1 MPGCAAYTP
10 KNQLPMRFF
19 SANRKSIIALLGLGL
34 VAGLSAFEEQTKET
48 GSAKAIGN
56 GVPANSFT
64 NFESAH
70 VSPLALTPDGTK
82 LLAVNTGNNSLEVY
96 DVTAAGL
103 THAAS
108 IPVGLDPVTVR
119 ARTNNEAWVVC
130 TVSDEVSIVDLTLK
144 ATIRSVTTQNE
155 PSDVVFAGSPQR
167 AFVSCAERESVQVFD
182 PANLAAAPVEVLL
195 KGEQPRALAVSPD
208 GSTVYCAFFE
218 SGNATT
224 ALNGNNFFNFQH
236 GTFGNGTPKRGVCSP
251 QGGCTMIPNDVT
263 NPAGPYGGAVD
274 AAAGIVPNN
283 GTGFTP
289 ALNAALPPTPES
301 KTIIVRKNAAGQWMD
316 DNGGNWTNMVSG
328 SAAGKAR
335 MTGWDM
341 PDRDIAIINANSPST
356 ASTTYKQTLGNILMA
371 MSVRPG
377 TGEVFVVGTD
387 ATNEKRFEPNLRG
400 KFLSVNVSRFLG
412 AGSVTRTDLN
422 PHINY
427 STHTSPPAIRKQ
439 SIGDPRA
446 IVWKA
451 DGTMAYVTG
460 MGSNN
465 VIMINATG
473 ARISPDPI
481 TVGEGPTGIVLHE
494 SSGRAF
500 VLNKFGG
507 SVSTIDLA
515 TNKETARASFFDPTP
530 QVIKTGR
537 KFLYDTH
544 LGSGHGQISC
554 GSCHVDGRWDR
565 LAWDLGDP
573 SGSIDVVSGKSFHP
587 LKGVKTTQFL
597 IDIIGRGRGNLHWRG
612 DKASFADFAGAF
624 EHLQGLA
631 APMDVVSM
639 QQFSDFLAATWYVP
653 NPYRVLRH
661 TDSSV
666 GRMNSIGVRGTGTS
680 MQTVPPAVNLFVAVS
695 ANCAHCHNAQ
705 TGRGELA
712 GNGNVAG
719 TGAGTHVD
727 FTPNKNM
734 ASDLRSSYRK
744 LGFYYNTT
752 ECTSGFGLMSEGV
765 METWMNT
772 SGVGT
777 NGAQHGYFGDYEPE
791 ILSWSGGIFQSNC
804 DACFTNF
811 PLANTAVNDVQAGVG
826 MRHTINGTGIGS
838 TTQITFLRNLA
849 NDRPAEYGMVVK
861 GIWGGE
867 PRGFYYLGGNPGT
880 YQPDENGAPPVTH
893 DALIASAQVD
903 GNPLTW
909 TLVHP
914 STAIRH
920 GVDRDLDGVYDYNDG
935 DSELALNLV
944 LEGAWTGTAMRT
956 SLKTTGLLPMSDPYG
971 MGATMSQALFDRT
984 GSDAPVDWVMVQL
997 RDGANH
1003 VNVVDEMAAVVLAN
1017 GKVVAPNGEE
1027 PLWFADAPRGQYK
1040 VASWHRNHLAV
1051 MTNVAQQYGTGVVSV
1066 DLSNPTTPT
1075 YGTDARTL
1083 VDGISML
1090 WAGDVSGDGVLRY
1103 TNTNNDRDPIL
1114 VRIGGSVPTAS
1125 ATGYYPED
1133 VNLDGV
1139 VRYTGASNDR
1149 DPILVNIGGGVPT
1162 NTRTEQLP

>member
-1 MPGCAAYTP
+1 
-10 KNQLPMRFF
+10 MRFF
-19 SANRKSIIALLGLGL
+19 NANRKSIILLACTGLI
-34 VAGLSAFEEQTKET
+34 AGLSAFEEKEQPGGT
-48 GSAKAIGN
+48 AKALGS
-56 GVPANSFT
+56 GVPVSSFT

-96 DVTAAGL
+96 AVSAEGL
-103 THAAS
+103 THTAT

-130 TVSDEVSIVDLTLK
+130 QVSDEISIVDLTLG
-144 ATIRSVTTQNE
+144 ATIRSVATQNE
-155 PSDVVFAGSPQR
+155 PSDVVFAGNPQR

-182 PANLAAAPVEVLL
+182 PDNLATAPVEVLL
-195 KGEQPRALAVSPD
+195 KGEQPRALAVSLD
-208 GSTVYCAFFE
+208 GNTVYCAFFE

-224 ALNGNNFFNFQH
+224 VLNGNNFFNFQH

-251 QGGCTMIPNDVT
+251 QGGCTVIPNDVT
-263 NPAGPYGGAVD
+263 NPAGPYGGAID
-274 AAAGIVPNN
+274 ATAGIIPNA
-283 GTGFTP
+283 GTGFVP
-289 ALNAALPPTPES
+289 ALNPLNPPTPES
-301 KTIIVRKNAAGQWMD
+301 KSMIVRKNAAGQWMD
-316 DNGGNWTNMVSG
+316 DNGGNWTSLVSG
-328 SAAGKAR
+328 SASGKAR

-387 ATNEKRFEPNLRG
+387 ATNEKRFEPNLKG
-400 KFLSVNVSRFLG
+400 KFLTVNASRFLG
-412 AGSVTRTDLN
+412 AGAVTRTDLN

-427 STHTSPPAIRKQ
+427 STHTSPPALRKQ

-451 DGTMAYVTG
+451 DGTMAYITG

-465 VIMINATG
+465 VIAINATG
-473 ARISPDPI
+473 ARIAPDPI

-494 SSGRAF
+494 ASGRAF

-515 TNKETARASFFDPTP
+515 TNKEIARTSYFDPTP

-537 KFLYDTH
+537 KHLYDTQ
-544 LGSGHGQISC
+544 LGSGHGHISC

-573 SGSIDVVSGKSFHP
+573 SGSIDEVSGKSFHP

-612 DKASFADFAGAF
+612 DKVGFADFAGAF
-624 EHLQGLA
+624 EHLQGLD

-639 QQFSDFLAATWYVP
+639 QEFSDFLAATWYVP
-653 NPYRVLRH
+653 NPYRVLRP

-666 GRMNSIGVRGTGTS
+666 GRMNAIGVRGIGTS
-680 MQTVPPAVNLFVAVS
+680 MQSIPPAVNLFVAVN

-734 ASDLRSSYRK
+734 SSDLRSTYRK
-744 LGFYYNTT
+744 TGFFYNTT
-752 ECTSGFGLMSEGV
+752 ECTSGFGLLSEGV
-765 METWMNT
+765 METVYST
-772 SGVGT
+772 SGVGGD
-777 NGAQHGYFGDYEPE
+777 GAQHGYFGDYEPE
-791 ILSWSGGIFQSNC
+791 ILSWSGGIFNENC
-804 DACFTNF
+804 NACFSF
-811 PLANTAVNDVQAGVG
+811 PLANNQVNDVQAGVG
-826 MRHTINGTGIGS
+826 MRHTINGAIGS
-838 TTQITFLRNLA
+838 TTQITTLRNLA

-861 GIWGGE
+861 GIYGGVQ
-867 PRGFYYLGGNPGT
+867 RGFYYLGGNPGT
-880 YQPDENGAPPVTH
+880 YQPDQNGAAPVTH
-893 DALIASAQVD
+893 ATLIASAQVA

-920 GVDRDLDGVYDYNDG
+920 GVDRDMDGIYDYVDG
-935 DSELALNLV
+935 DSQLALKLV

-956 SLKTTGLLPMSDPYG
+956 NLKTAGLLPMSDPYG
-971 MGATMSQALFDRT
+971 MGATMSQELLDRV
-984 GSDAPVDWVMVQL
+984 GSHAPVDWVMVQL

-1003 VNVVDEMAAVVLAN
+1003 ATVVDERAAVLLAN
-1017 GKVVAPNGEE
+1017 GKVVRPDGEE
-1027 PLWFADAPRGQYK
+1027 PLWFPNAPRRQYK
-1040 VASWHRNHLAV
+1040 VAAWHRNHLAA
-1051 MTNVAQQYGTGVVSV
+1051 MTNVALQYGTGVVAI
-1066 DLSNPTTPT
+1066 DLSSPATAT
-1075 YGTDARTL
+1075 YGTEARTL
-1083 VDGISML
+1083 VGGISML
-1090 WAGDVSGDGVLRY
+1090 WAGDVSGDGILRY
-1103 TNTNNDRDPIL
+1103 TNVGNDRDPIL
-1114 VRIGGSVPTAS
+1114 VRVGGSVPTAS
-1125 ATGYYPED
+1125 VSGYYAED

-1139 VRYTGASNDR
+1139 VKYTGSGNDR
-1149 DPILVNIGGGVPT
+1149 DPILFNIGGTVPT
-1162 NTRTEQLP
+1162 NSRTEQLP

>member
-1 MPGCAAYTP
+1 
-10 KNQLPMRFF
+10 MRFF

-34 VAGLSAFEEQTKET
+34 VGGLSAFEEETKDQGT
-48 GSAKAIGN
+48 AKAIGN
-56 GVPANSFT
+56 GVPTNSFT
-64 NFESAH
+64 NYESAH

-96 DVTAAGL
+96 TVTATGL
-103 THAAS
+103 VHSAS

-182 PANLAAAPVEVLL
+182 PANLATAPVEVLL

-208 GSTVYCAFFE
+208 GATVYAAFFE

-224 ALNGNNFFNFQH
+224 VLNGNNFFNFQH

-251 QGGCTMIPNDVT
+251 QGGCTVIPNEVT
-263 NPAGPYGGAVD
+263 NPAGPYGGALS
-274 AAAGIVPNN
+274 ATAGIVPNA
-283 GTGFTP
+283 GTGFVP
-289 ALNAALPPTPES
+289 ALNPALPPTPETKS
-301 KTIIVRKNAAGQWMD
+301 MIVRKNAAGQWMD
-316 DNGGNWTNMVSG
+316 DNGGNWTNMISG

-387 ATNEKRFEPNLRG
+387 ATNEKRFEPNLNG
-400 KFLSVNVSRFLG
+400 KFLTVNVSRFLG
-412 AGSVTRTDLN
+412 AGSVTRSDLN

-427 STHTSPPAIRKQ
+427 STHTSPVALRKQ

-446 IVWKA
+446 IAWKA
-451 DGTMAYVTG
+451 DGTTAYITG

-465 VIMINATG
+465 VVMINATG
-473 ARISPDPI
+473 ARIAPDPI
-481 TVGEGPTGIVLHE
+481 TVGEGPTGIVLDE

-515 TNKETARASFFDPTP
+515 TSKETARTSFFDPTP

-537 KFLYDTH
+537 KHLYDTQ
-544 LGSGHGQISC
+544 LGSGHGHISC

-573 SGSIDVVSGKSFHP
+573 SGNVDVVSGKSFHP

-612 DKASFADFAGAF
+612 DKAGFADFAGAF
-624 EHLQGLA
+624 QHLQGLD
-631 APMDVVSM
+631 APMDLVSM

-653 NPYRVLRH
+653 NPYRVLRP

-666 GRMNSIGVRGTGTS
+666 GRMNAIGVRGMGTS
-680 MQTVPPAVNLFVAVS
+680 MQSIPPAVNLFVAVN

-734 ASDLRSSYRK
+734 SSDLRSTYRK
-744 LGFYYNTT
+744 TGFFYNTT

-765 METWMNT
+765 METVYNT
-772 SGVGT
+772 TGVGT
-777 NGAQHGYFGDYEPE
+777 DGSQHGYFGDYEPE
-791 ILSWSGGIFQSNC
+791 ILSWSGGIFNENC
-804 DACFTNF
+804 NACFSF
-811 PLANTAVNDVQAGVG
+811 PLANNQVNDVQAGVG

-838 TTQITFLRNLA
+838 TTQITTLRNLA

-861 GIWGGE
+861 GIYGGVQ
-867 PRGFYYLGGNPGT
+867 RGFYFLGGNPGT
-880 YQPDENGAPPVTH
+880 YQPDDNAAAPVTH
-893 DALIASAQVD
+893 AALIASAQVA

-914 STAIRH
+914 STKIRH
-920 GVDRDLDGVYDYNDG
+920 GVDRDMDGTYDFTDG

-956 SLKTTGLLPMSDPYG
+956 SLKTAGLLPMSDPYG

-984 GSDAPVDWVMVQL
+984 GSNAPVDWVMVQL
-997 RDGANH
+997 RDGTNH
-1003 VNVVDEMAAVVLAN
+1003 TTVVDERAALVLAN
-1017 GKVVAPNGEE
+1017 GKVVMPNGEE
-1027 PLWFADAPRGQYK
+1027 PLWFPNAPRGQYK
-1040 VASWHRNHLAV
+1040 MATWHRNHLAA
-1051 MTNVAQQYGTGVVSV
+1051 MTNVAQQYGTGVVSI
-1066 DLSNPTTPT
+1066 DLTNPATAT
-1075 YGTDARTL
+1075 YGTEARTL
-1083 VDGISML
+1083 VGSISML

-1103 TNTNNDRDPIL
+1103 TNASNDRDPIL
-1114 VRIGGSVPTAS
+1114 VLIGGGVPTA
-1125 ATGYYPED
+1125 TMPGYHPED

-1139 VRYTGASNDR
+1139 VKYVGEGNDR
-1149 DPILVNIGGGVPT
+1149 DPILVNIGGAVPT
-1162 NTRTEQLP
+1162 NTRNEQLP